1 MDMEGLEDLPLDGNA
16 VGVDSSDSSEDELNS
31 SMSDDEDSA
40 AIIEGLSVTEDE
52 VTRNYQLLGTGV
64 SILRYF
70 PMNHIIKK
78 SSFLVQFIKQLPFYK
93 NNWIRQSARLTLG
106 TRGSPIKP

>member
-16 VGVDSSDSSEDELNS
+16 GGVDSSDSSEDELNS

-93 NNWIRQSARLTLG
+93 NNWI
-106 TRGSPIKP
+106 